1 MASSSSTRA
10 ISHRFSSGLVCI
22 SLVRGGVQE
31 GWGCRQGGRVVVRVS
46 VSVSVRVR
54 GRVRLRL
61 RLRLEAEAEGRAA
74 RTRASRADCARQ

>member
-46 VSVSVRVR
+46 VSVRVRVR
-54 GRVRLRL
+54 VKVRVRVRVRVKVRLGLGLGLRL
-61 RLRLEAEAEGRAA
+61 RLRAEG
-74 RTRASRADCARQ
+74 